1 MSVSWM
7 AAKATGAILT
17 GALVVSVAQAE
28 ITKHPMTVDDVARWG
43 MAGVVL
49 FGASSI
55 IKSRD
60 GVAALT
66 AGQTSLA
73 WTLGQLREAIAA
85 LGAQIDARLTTR
97 HALVDKQLADIFVSI
112 HDIANRM
119 QVLQSH
125 APMVE
130 DDLKDVQ
137 RAVAEL
143 QAPKKRGK
151 SP

>member
-1 MSVSWM
+1 MSVSWIV
-7 AAKATGAILT
+7 AKATGAILT
-17 GALVVSVAQAE
+17 GAVVVSVAQAE

-66 AGQTSLA
+66 AGQATLTAGQASLKD
-73 WTLGQLREAIAA
+73 AIAA
-85 LGAQIDARLTTR
+85 MGAQIDTRLTIR
-97 HALVDKQLADIFVSI
+97 HASVDKQLADIFVSI
-112 HDIANRM
+112 HDIANRV
-119 QVLQSH
+119 QVIQSQR
-125 APMVE
+125 PLVE

>member
-1 MSVSWM
+1 MSVSWIV
-7 AAKATGAILT
+7 AKATGAILT
-17 GALVVSVAQAE
+17 GAVVVSVAQAE

-60 GVAALT
+60 GVATLT
-66 AGQTSLA
+66 AGQASLKD
-73 WTLGQLREAIAA
+73 AIAA
-85 LGAQIDARLTTR
+85 MGAQIDTRLTIR
-97 HALVDKQLADIFVSI
+97 HASVDKQLADIFVSI
-112 HDIANRM
+112 HDIANRV
-119 QVLQSH
+119 QVIQSQR
-125 APMVE
+125 PLVE